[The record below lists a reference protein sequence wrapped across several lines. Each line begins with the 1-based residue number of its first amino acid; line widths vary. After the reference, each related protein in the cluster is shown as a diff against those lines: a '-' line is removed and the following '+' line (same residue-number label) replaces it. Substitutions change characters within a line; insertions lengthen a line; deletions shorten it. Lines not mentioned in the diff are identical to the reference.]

1 MQRILSSK
9 LLAIAGISLL
19 ILIALNLI
27 ESQINARSNLQ
38 ESVLR
43 NIAESSAGQQL
54 LVGPM
59 LLLRYRTE
67 VDEPHVDKEGQVSTR
82 RRVVDQEQLV
92 APSQLSIR
100 GSGQVETR
108 NRGIYRGQIYHLGLN
123 ITGEVS
129 IPEWFFANAGRSVI
143 APKAYLITS
152 VSDLRGV
159 DNLPQMEINGK
170 KYKLQTGN
178 AKLCA
183 GRCTA
188 GERMYVELGDAAA
201 LADRKLSFSLPLN
214 LTGTQNLAIAPVAEN
229 NNIELKSDW
238 QHPSFGGRFLPRQ
251 REVGKDGFV
260 ASWQISHLSR
270 NFDKAVQGDREFL
283 QVTLMDPVNVYLLA
297 IRAVKY
303 GILFVL
309 LTFGGF
315 FITETLRRSPIH
327 PVQYLLVGMALS
339 IFFML
344 LIALS
349 EHMAFHLAYLIAAT
363 ACIGL
368 ISYYLA
374 GALGGWRPGL
384 GFGAGLTGLYGVLYG
399 ILHSEDNALLT
410 GTLLLFLALGA
421 VMVGTRKFDW
431 YQLGNDT
438 QNRSAS

>member
-1 MQRILSSK
+1 MQKILSSK
-9 LLAIAGISLL
+9 LLAIAGISFL

-43 NIAESSAGQQL
+43 NIAESAAGQQL

-59 LLLRYRTE
+59 LLLRYQTE
-67 VDEPHVDKEGQVSTR
+67 VDGPYVDKEGQSSTR

-108 NRGIYRGQIYHLGLN
+108 SRGIYRGQIYHLGLS

-129 IPEWFFANAGRSVI
+129 VPEKIEPINGRGVI
-143 APKAYLITS
+143 SPKAYLLMS

-159 DNLPQMEINGK
+159 DNLPQLEINGK
-170 KYKLQTGN
+170 QHKLKTGS
-178 AKLCA
+178 AKLCS

-188 GERMYVELGDAAA
+188 GEKLFVELGDIDLIAV
-201 LADRKLSFSLPLN
+201 RKLSFSIPLN
-214 LTGTQNLAIAPVAEN
+214 LTGTQSFAIAPVGEN
-229 NNIELKSDW
+229 NSIELKSDW

-251 REVGKDGFV
+251 REISRDGFV
-260 ASWQISHLSR
+260 ASWQVSHLSR

-309 LTFGGF
+309 LTFGAF
-315 FITETLRRSPIH
+315 FIFETLRRSPIH
-327 PVQYLLVGMALS
+327 PIQYALVGMALA

-349 EHMAFHLAYLIAAT
+349 EHMPFHLAYLAAAT

-368 ISYYLA
+368 ISHYLA
-374 GALGGWRPGL
+374 GALGSWRQGV

-399 ILHSEDNALLT
+399 ILHSEDNALLI
-410 GTLLLFLALGA
+410 GTLLLFIALGA
-421 VMVGTRKFDW
+421 VMVGTRRMNW
-431 YQLGNDT
+431 YQLGSDM
-438 QNRSAS
+438 QGRGEV